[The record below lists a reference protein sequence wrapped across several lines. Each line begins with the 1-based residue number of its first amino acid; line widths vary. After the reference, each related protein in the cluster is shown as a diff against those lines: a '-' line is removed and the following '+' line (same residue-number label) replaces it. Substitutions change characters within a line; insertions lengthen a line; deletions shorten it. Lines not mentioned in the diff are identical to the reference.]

1 MSSIHQK
8 TSVEEP
14 ALLSSQQKASSS
26 MSALQSPQ
34 KHQALSKGLNVSC
47 SPQKLELCA
56 KPSSSDLPASREKV
70 TTGAFGELDWKAGYD
85 ENCSVAVSACFD
97 MASFLAHQ
105 PILFTCVPGA
115 PSYIVI

>member
-1 MSSIHQK
+1 
-8 TSVEEP
+8 
-14 ALLSSQQKASSS
+14 

-34 KHQALSKGLNVSC
+34 KHQALSKGPNVSC

-105 PILFTCVPGA
+105 PVLFTCVPGA